1 MASAVYGAPPPALV
15 TTPKDARQVS
25 PLVPGADRLEDIPD
39 AYLDAIAV
47 AAPPGAIERRYVLA
61 QALRALSTGGQMTAV
76 APKDKGGMRLR
87 KELAAFGCAVS
98 EQSLRHQRLC
108 TCDRPASPIGLG
120 QAIAEGSPQ
129 PAPKLG
135 LISQPGVFSWDRPDP
150 GSVILGRHLAG
161 LAGAGADLGCG
172 VGVRALGVLAQPK
185 VTALTLVDI
194 DRRAVEAARQNVTDL
209 RASFVQADLRLAS
222 PPLSPAKAGAQA
234 FSERLAPDDKAP
246 GSPLSR
252 GKADFSAPGLDFVIM
267 NPPFHDGGDEDRG
280 LGQAFIRAAARLLR
294 RGGVLRLVAN
304 IGLPYETTLS
314 EAFDQTRRLEQG
326 GGYKVLEG
334 RRT

>member
-15 TTPKDARQVS
+15 NIPEGARQIS
-25 PLVPGADRLEDIPD
+25 PLVPGAGALEDMPD
-39 AYLDAIAV
+39 ASLDAIAV

-61 QALRALSTGGQMTAV
+61 QALRALKAGGALTAV

-87 KELAAFGCAVS
+87 KELESFGCVVS

-108 TCDRPASPIGLG
+108 TCLRPDAPAGLE
-120 QAIAEGSPQ
+120 QAIAEGAPQ
-129 PAPKLG
+129 EAPRLG

-150 GSVILGRHLAG
+150 GSIILARHLTG
-161 LAGAGADLGCG
+161 LAGEGADLGCG
-172 VGVRALGVLAQPK
+172 VGVLALSVLALPK

-194 DRRAVEAARQNVTDL
+194 DRRALDAARRNVADP
-209 RASFVQADLRLAS
+209 RAAFLQADLREPVPS
-222 PPLSPAKAGAQA
+222 LS
-234 FSERLAPDDKAP
+234 
-246 GSPLSR
+246 
-252 GKADFSAPGLDFVIM
+252 GLDFVVM
-267 NPPFHDGGDEDRG
+267 NPPFHDGAEEDRG
-280 LGQAFIRAAARLLR
+280 LGQVFIRRAAAMLR

-304 IGLPYETTLS
+304 IGLPYEATLA

>member
-15 TTPKDARQVS
+15 NIPEGARQIS
-25 PLVPGADRLEDIPD
+25 PLVPGAGALEDMPD
-39 AYLDAIAV
+39 ASLDAIAV

-61 QALRALSTGGQMTAV
+61 QALRALKAGGALTAV

-87 KELAAFGCAVS
+87 KELESFGCVVS

-108 TCDRPASPIGLG
+108 TCLRPDAPAGLE
-120 QAIAEGSPQ
+120 QAIAEGAPQ
-129 PAPKLG
+129 EAPRLG

-150 GSVILGRHLAG
+150 GSIILARHLTG
-161 LAGAGADLGCG
+161 LAGEGADLGCG
-172 VGVRALGVLAQPK
+172 VGVLALSVLALPK

-194 DRRAVEAARQNVTDL
+194 DRRALDAARRNVADS
-209 RASFVQADLRLAS
+209 RAAFLQADLCEPVPS
-222 PPLSPAKAGAQA
+222 LS
-234 FSERLAPDDKAP
+234 
-246 GSPLSR
+246 
-252 GKADFSAPGLDFVIM
+252 GLDFVVM
-267 NPPFHDGGDEDRG
+267 NPPFHDGAEEDRG
-280 LGQAFIRAAARLLR
+280 LGQVFIRRAAAMLR

-304 IGLPYETTLS
+304 IGLPYEATLA